1 MDHDDAPAPPA
12 LARNSLSAQQTD
24 DNDVFRTPVTTST
37 PDEVAGRTGGDDDD
51 DAASR
56 ARAPSMSRRRRKKK
70 SKKERNPGLVKKL
83 SYVTHLLKS
92 LDLLVFAELS
102 GLYYMEYASPTYPS
116 LFDIAANIESL
127 RRCSMFRFLLRA
139 VGQYM
144 YLTPKDESF
153 PFLMPAGRVHVLL
166 VVVPNL
172 ICMLLHLF
180 TSLPRGPDFHR
191 GYQHGG
197 LIIDFVGQQ
206 PATYRIY
213 YLIADLAIL
222 VLQCLMLTVHTQREQ
237 LRVLLKTFRPILP
250 ELSGDMQ
257 ATAIAARSLQDLDAE
272 ERGVLLHG
280 QDVTTPAANLTTMEE
295 GGGVAMRHAGGSLEA
310 VEGDQNGEAGSLLQ
324 RSTSEECPR
333 APLSDIINS
342 GNAVLGN
349 YCIIQS
355 VVSAAGD
362 FERTAAHSLRTISYE
377 ATLATLQARRRAAVA
392 QSATMRPN
400 R

>member
-24 DNDVFRTPVTTST
+24 DYDVFRTPVTTST
-37 PDEVAGRTGGDDDD
+37 PDEAAAGMGGDDD

-56 ARAPSMSRRRRKKK
+56 VRTPSMSRRRRKKK

-102 GLYYMEYASPTYPS
+102 GLYYMEYALPTYPP
-116 LFDIAANIESL
+116 LFDIAANIESP

-206 PATYRIY
+206 PATYQIY

-222 VLQCLMLTVHTQREQ
+222 ILQCLMLTVHTQREQ
-237 LRVLLKTFRPILP
+237 LRVLLKTFGPILP

-272 ERGVLLHG
+272 ERGVSLHD
-280 QDVTTPAANLTTMEE
+280 QDVAGPAANLTTMEE
-295 GGGVAMRHAGGSLEA
+295 GGSVQRRHTSGSLEA
-310 VEGDQNGEAGSLLQ
+310 VEGDQNGETGSLLQ
-324 RSTSEECPR
+324 RSTSEEYPR
-333 APLSDIINS
+333 APLSDVINS

-355 VVSAAGD
+355 VMSAAGD

>member
-37 PDEVAGRTGGDDDD
+37 PDEAAAGMGGDDDD

-56 ARAPSMSRRRRKKK
+56 VRAPSMSRRRRKKK

-102 GLYYMEYASPTYPS
+102 GLYYME
-116 LFDIAANIESL
+116 
-127 RRCSMFRFLLRA
+127 CSMFRFLLRA

-166 VVVPNL
+166 VVFPNL

-222 VLQCLMLTVHTQREQ
+222 ILQCLMLTVHTQREQ

-272 ERGVLLHG
+272 ERGVLLHD
-280 QDVTTPAANLTTMEE
+280 QDVAGPTANLTTMEE
-295 GGGVAMRHAGGSLEA
+295 GGSVQRRHASGSLEA

-355 VVSAAGD
+355 VMSAAGD

>member
-102 GLYYMEYASPTYPS
+102 GLYYME
-116 LFDIAANIESL
+116 
-127 RRCSMFRFLLRA
+127 CSMFRFLLRA

-213 YLIADLAIL
+213 YLMADLAIL

-295 GGGVAMRHAGGSLEA
+295 GGGVEMRHAGGSLEA